1 MKEKRKQKEPI
12 TATLLITLSFILLT
26 VRILYIDITLGD
38 LMPKY
43 RDPEINTEFYRG
55 TIFGEDGNILAIDV
69 PAYYILFNGK
79 PIREPARIASLVAP
93 FTDLDPLFIERL
105 LKNNQGTSFSIPSN
119 LASSSR
125 DNFKDL
131 VKREHLDNLI
141 SIEKKIERQYPFR
154 NHGEFIIG
162 RTHDNVGIS
171 GCELIM
177 DEELQPS
184 MDFSHALSKGK
195 DQVLAIDMELQY
207 ATETVMDRLMPGN
220 NANSS
225 LLAVLDRNTLE
236 VLALDQIPVKGRDYL
251 NLLEEIL
258 DSEISLTST
267 DEIKEL
273 PHTLPT
279 VVDGEYV
286 AHDFTDLYLIIA
298 MSSNEKLANS
308 SLGTLKALLEARNMI

>member
-12 TATLLITLSFILLT
+12 TAILLITLTFILLT
-26 VRILYIDITLGD
+26 VRILYIDITMGD
-38 LMPKY
+38 VIPKY

-69 PAYYILFNGK
+69 PAYYILFSGK
-79 PIREPARIASLVAP
+79 PIREPARIASLIAP

-177 DEELQPS
+177 DEELQPG

-195 DQVLAIDMELQY
+195 DQVLAMDMELQY

-225 LLAVLDRNTLE
+225 LLAILDRRTLE
-236 VLALDQIPVKGRDYL
+236 VLALDQTPVKGRDYL
-251 NLLEEIL
+251 KLIEEIL
-258 DSEISLTST
+258 DRSISLTST

-273 PHTLPT
+273 PSTLPT

-286 AHDFTDLYLIIA
+286 ANDFTDLYLIIA
-298 MSSNEKLANS
+298 ISPNEKLAYS